1 MARREPISEEF
12 AVERDRLV
20 RRVVPRCG
28 RAYEHRCSLEV
39 YTEVA
44 NRIDE
49 AGDVGVTIEEIATA
63 GDLPHSQVATAVA
76 FLKERG
82 CLVPVH
88 GRRHVAASTTAFEDA
103 MVEYHALREGAPGA

>member
-1 MARREPISEEF
+1 MASRTPMSEEF
-12 AVERDRLV
+12 AVERGRLV
-20 RRVVPRCG
+20 RRVVPRRG

-82 CLVPVH
+82 CLVPVR
-88 GRRHVAASTTAFEDA
+88 GGRHVAASTTPFEDA
-103 MVEYHALREGAPGA
+103 MVEYHALREGARGA